1 MTSSPPRIAFTTGD
15 PNGIGPE
22 VLVRALAAE
31 PDRLYES
38 MVYGPPDAIARAA
51 DLAGVPLPEHIRPSG
66 GDLPEWEALEAA
78 IAACLAGECD
88 ALVTGPIHKRRMMD
102 GGFPFVG
109 HTELLAARAGG
120 EAGVVMA
127 FAGGKLRVAL
137 LTTHLPLGEVPD
149 AITADDV
156 VRVATIFDRGLRIH
170 FAMDHPRL
178 ALCGLNP
185 HAGEE
190 GRLGH
195 EDAEVLAPGVA
206 RAREQGIDLVGPLP
220 ADTLFA
226 RAVSGGVD
234 GVIACYHDQGLTAV
248 KAVDFGRS
256 VNLTLGLPF
265 VRTSPDHGTAYDI
278 AGTGRADPSSMF
290 AALRMAV
297 SCAGGRVE

>member
-1 MTSSPPRIAFTTGD
+1 MIAVRPRIALTTGD

-22 VLVRALAAE
+22 VLVRALAAQHPRPFDVQVFGHE
-31 PDRLYES
+31 GA
-38 MVYGPPDAIARAA
+38 VQRAA
-51 DLAGVPLPEHIRPSG
+51 DEAGLPAPDLRAFA
-66 GDLPEWEALEAA
+66 GDLPEWEALESA
-78 IAACLAGECD
+78 IGACLAGDFD

-120 EAGVVMA
+120 DDGVVMA
-127 FAGGKLRVAL
+127 FAGGVLRVAL
-137 LTTHLPLGEVPD
+137 LTTHLPLSQVPRAISADEVL
-149 AITADDV
+149 
-156 VRVATIFDRGLRIH
+156 RVARVFDRGLRNH
-170 FAMDHPRL
+170 FGLDRPCL

-195 EDAEVLAPGVA
+195 EDAEILAPGVE
-206 RAREQGIDLVGPLP
+206 RAREQGIDLIGPLP

-226 RAVSGGVD
+226 RAVAGGVD
-234 GVIACYHDQGLTAV
+234 GVVACYHDQGLAAV

-256 VNLTLGLPF
+256 VNITLGLPF

-278 AGTGRADPSSMF
+278 AGRGIADPSSMS

-297 SCAGGRVE
+297 ACVDGARV

>member
-1 MTSSPPRIAFTTGD
+1 MNHRPPRIALTTGD

-22 VLVRALAAE
+22 VLVRALAAQPRE
-31 PDRLYES
+31 PYES
-38 MVYGPPDAIARAA
+38 MVFGPEDAIVRAA
-51 DLAGVPLPEHIRPSG
+51 AAAGVAPPQRCHPTG

-78 IAACLAGECD
+78 IDACLGGECD

-109 HTELLAARAGG
+109 HTELLAARAAGD
-120 EAGVVMA
+120 EGVVMA
-127 FAGGKLRVAL
+127 FAGGQLKVAL
-137 LTTHLPLGEVPD
+137 LTTHLPLCDVP
-149 AITADDV
+149 AAVGADDV
-156 VRVATIFDRGLRIH
+156 VRVASIFDRGLRTH
-170 FAMDHPRL
+170 FGLERPRL

-190 GRLGH
+190 GRLGS
-195 EDAEVLAPGVA
+195 EDGEALVPGVA
-206 RAREQGIDLVGPLP
+206 RARERGIDLIGPLP

-226 RAVSGGVD
+226 RAVAGGVD

-256 VNLTLGLPF
+256 VNITLGLPF

-278 AGTGRADPSSMF
+278 AGSGTADPSSMLS
-290 AALRMAV
+290 ALRMAV
-297 SCAGGRVE
+297 SCVSGGGA